1 MAIAGLGN
9 GGICRTKI
17 EALASELR
25 LLKCGMVDMQ
35 GRLDVLLIEIGAELQ
50 AAPIE
55 SEPAAEVHEA
65 ADSEATFATEMDLF
79 SLSLDVTAPT
89 NGVGEPAPVAEPTM
103 EAVEAA
109 QTDAVEQVEVAEAAV
124 VPDAAVLE
132 PTVVEP
138 VLVETTAVDAPAEPT
153 AETLTVVDAIPTVNS
168 IDQVAPVEVCAE
180 AIVPAAEQVDTP
192 AGELPNQNVVILAE
206 HRPEPGKPRGVIA
219 RTMRWAAAIVLI
231 ATVAAV
237 AAAGTGFA
245 GNGELL
251 IKSVCAIAGE
261 ACSITLGMP

>member
-89 NGVGEPAPVAEPTM
+89 NGVGEPAP
-103 EAVEAA
+103 
-109 QTDAVEQVEVAEAAV
+109 
-124 VPDAAVLE
+124 
-132 PTVVEP
+132 
-138 VLVETTAVDAPAEPT
+138 
-153 AETLTVVDAIPTVNS
+153 
-168 IDQVAPVEVCAE
+168 
-180 AIVPAAEQVDTP
+180 
-192 AGELPNQNVVILAE
+192 
-206 HRPEPGKPRGVIA
+206 
-219 RTMRWAAAIVLI
+219 
-231 ATVAAV
+231 
-237 AAAGTGFA
+237 
-245 GNGELL
+245 
-251 IKSVCAIAGE
+251 
-261 ACSITLGMP
+261 